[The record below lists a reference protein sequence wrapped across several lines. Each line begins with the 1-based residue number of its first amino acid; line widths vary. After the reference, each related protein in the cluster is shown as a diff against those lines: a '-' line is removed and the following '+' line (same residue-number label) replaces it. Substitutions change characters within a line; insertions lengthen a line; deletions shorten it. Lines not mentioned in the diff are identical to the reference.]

1 MTYFKLLGST
11 LNKSYLS
18 VSGIS
23 MNSRVMLLLA
33 LLLVIGAGVAGYLGY
48 KTTED
53 AKQAVFAAEQQA
65 AVAKK
70 QAEVTVPGKEP
81 VVVLKRDVS
90 LYQLLTAE
98 DLTIDYL
105 KVAPPRSFRKI
116 EDAVGQPVH
125 TELLTGS
132 ILELGHLQPGSDVA
146 RLLRVGERAV
156 AIPMSEVIGG
166 GGFVQP
172 GDLVDVLLFLRGQ
185 QGAKDS
191 AQIAMQ
197 SLRVVGFGSEIIS
210 STGGVESADSK
221 SGRKTAK
228 AGARTAVLA
237 VTEKDAP
244 RLMLASSLGTLRL
257 AIRPTAETMSAAQ
270 ADVEKANQLAPERQI
285 GDSVAKQTAV
295 PKQREFALESELQP
309 QASKSSSPARA
320 ARPAAPKAPSIL
332 IYRGLDAQRATQ

>member
-1 MTYFKLLGST
+1 
-11 LNKSYLS
+11 
-18 VSGIS
+18 

-53 AKQAVFAAEQQA
+53 AKQAALAAEQEVVA
-65 AVAKK
+65 AKK
-70 QAEVTVPGKEP
+70 QAAVTVTGKEP
-81 VVVLKRDVS
+81 VVVLKQDVS
-90 LYQLLTAE
+90 LFDTLSAD

-116 EDAVGQPVH
+116 DEVVGQLVH
-125 TELLTGS
+125 AELQAGA

-156 AIPMSEVIGG
+156 AIPIDEVVGG

-197 SLRVVGFGSEIIS
+197 SLRVIGFGAEIIS
-210 STGGVESADSK
+210 ATGAVETAEAK
-221 SGRKTAK
+221 SGRRAAK
-228 AGARTAVLA
+228 ARARTAVLA

-244 RLMLASSLGTLRL
+244 RLLLASSLGTLRL
-257 AIRPTAETMSAAQ
+257 AIRPTAENLAAAQ
-270 ADVEKANQLAPERQI
+270 EAMANEAAKSSTEATERVV
-285 GDSVAKQTAV
+285 GSSVAKQTAV

-309 QASKSSSPARA
+309 QGSTSKSASSPRRA
-320 ARPAAPKAPSIL
+320 ARPAPAKAPPVL
-332 IYRGLDAQRATQ
+332 IYRGLNAQQATP

>member
-1 MTYFKLLGST
+1 
-11 LNKSYLS
+11 
-18 VSGIS
+18 
-23 MNSRVMLLLA
+23 MNSRVMMLLA
-33 LLLVIGAGVAGYLGY
+33 LLLVIGAAVAGYLGY

-53 AKQAVFAAEQQA
+53 AKQAALAAEQQVAVVKEQA
-65 AVAKK
+65 AVN
-70 QAEVTVPGKEP
+70 VSGKEP
-81 VVVLKRDVS
+81 VVVLKQDVS
-90 LYQLLTAE
+90 LYHTLNAD
-98 DLTIDYL
+98 DLTVDYL
-105 KVAPPRSFRKI
+105 KVAPPRSFRTI
-116 EDAVGQPVH
+116 EEAVGQPVH
-125 TELLTGS
+125 TELVAGA

-156 AIPMSEVIGG
+156 AIPIDEVVGG

-210 STGGVESADSK
+210 SSGGVQEADDK
-221 SGRKTAK
+221 AGRQAAK
-228 AGARTAVLA
+228 ARARTAVLA

-257 AIRPTAETMSAAQ
+257 AIRPTAETLAAAQ
-270 ADVEKANQLAPERQI
+270 AVVTDAGQTPADRQV

-309 QASKSSSPARA
+309 QATKVTPARS
-320 ARPAAPKAPSIL
+320 ARPAAPKAPPVM
-332 IYRGLDAQRATQ
+332 IYRGLNAQQAGQ

>member
-1 MTYFKLLGST
+1 
-11 LNKSYLS
+11 
-18 VSGIS
+18 
-23 MNSRVMLLLA
+23 MNSRVMMLLA

-48 KTTED
+48 KTTEE
-53 AKQAVFAAEQQA
+53 AKQAALAAEQQVVEAKQQA
-65 AVAKK
+65 AVN
-70 QAEVTVPGKEP
+70 VSGKEP
-81 VVVLKRDVS
+81 VVVLKQDVS
-90 LYQLLTAE
+90 LYQTLTAN

-105 KVAPPRSFRKI
+105 KVAPPRSFRSI
-116 EDAVGQPVH
+116 DEAVGQPVH
-125 TELLTGS
+125 TELAAGA

-156 AIPMSEVIGG
+156 AIPIDEVVGG

-210 STGGVESADSK
+210 SSGGVEQADDK
-221 SGRKTAK
+221 AGRQAAK
-228 AGARTAVLA
+228 ARARTAVLA

-244 RLMLASSLGTLRL
+244 RLLLASSLGTLRL
-257 AIRPTAETMSAAQ
+257 AIRPTAETLAAAEMAIDEAEQ
-270 ADVEKANQLAPERQI
+270 AERQV
-285 GDSVAKQTAV
+285 GESVAKQTAV

-309 QASKSSSPARA
+309 QAPSAAKSTTVRST
-320 ARPAAPKAPSIL
+320 RPAAPKAPPVM
-332 IYRGLDAQRATQ
+332 IYRGLNAQQAGQ

>member
-1 MTYFKLLGST
+1 
-11 LNKSYLS
+11 
-18 VSGIS
+18 
-23 MNSRVMLLLA
+23 MNSRVMMLLA
-33 LLLVIGAGVAGYLGY
+33 LLLVIGAVVAGYLGY

-53 AKQAVFAAEQQA
+53 AKQVALLAEQQ
-65 AVAKK
+65 VVEAKK
-70 QAEVTVPGKEP
+70 KAEITVSGKEP
-81 VVVLKRDVS
+81 VVVLKQDV
-90 LYQLLTAE
+90 
-98 DLTIDYL
+98 DLFHTLAADDLSIDYL

-125 TELLTGS
+125 TELQAGA

-156 AIPMSEVIGG
+156 AIPIDEVVGG

-197 SLRVVGFGSEIIS
+197 SLRVVSFGSEIIS
-210 STGGVESADSK
+210 SSGGVEQTDEKAA
-221 SGRKTAK
+221 RQAAK
-228 AGARTAVLA
+228 ARARTAVLA

-244 RLMLASSLGTLRL
+244 RLLLASSLGTLRL
-257 AIRPTAETMSAAQ
+257 AIRPTAETLAAAQ
-270 ADVEKANQLAPERQI
+270 SAVVGVNQTTPERQV

-309 QASKSSSPARA
+309 QAAKSTAPRA
-320 ARPAAPKAPSIL
+320 ARSAAPKAPSVM
-332 IYRGLDAQRATQ
+332 IYRGLNAQQATQ

>member
-1 MTYFKLLGST
+1 
-11 LNKSYLS
+11 
-18 VSGIS
+18 
-23 MNSRVMLLLA
+23 MNSRVMMLLA
-33 LLLVIGAGVAGYLGY
+33 LLLVIGAAVAGYLGY

-53 AKQAVFAAEQQA
+53 AKQAALAAEQQVAVVKEQA
-65 AVAKK
+65 AVN
-70 QAEVTVPGKEP
+70 VSGKEP
-81 VVVLKRDVS
+81 VVVLKQDVS
-90 LYQLLTAE
+90 LYHTLNAD
-98 DLTIDYL
+98 DLTVDYL
-105 KVAPPRSFRKI
+105 KVAPPRSFRTI
-116 EDAVGQPVH
+116 EEAVGQPVH
-125 TELLTGS
+125 TELVAGA

-156 AIPMSEVIGG
+156 AIPIDEVVGG

-210 STGGVESADSK
+210 SSGGVQEADDK
-221 SGRKTAK
+221 AGRQAAK
-228 AGARTAVLA
+228 ARARTAVLA

-257 AIRPTAETMSAAQ
+257 AIRPTAETLAAAQ
-270 ADVEKANQLAPERQI
+270 AVVTYAGQTPADRQV

-309 QASKSSSPARA
+309 QATKETPARS
-320 ARPAAPKAPSIL
+320 ARPAAPKAPPVM
-332 IYRGLDAQRATQ
+332 IYRGLNAQQAGQ